1 MVRLR
6 TGSHFLGVERGRW
19 SRPVTPLAQRT
30 CAYCLPP
37 TTGTPC
43 PTPNTSTP
51 CSPPHTSTSSPS
63 HPGPSTAPVD
73 DEQHFVMICTR
84 FHNERNIAFEEIS
97 ALVPNF
103 LNFSEQQ
110 KFSTFL
116 CPTQPKT
123 AKIANRLIKNM
134 FEIRGKID
142 QARNNNI
149 NDAMP
154 ND

>member
-1 MVRLR
+1 MTNTKTTQDPSDTSDHNKLRTYRLYKSSFTREPYIDLVRNRNQKSSLVRLR

-63 HPGPSTAPVD
+63 HPGPSTAPLD
-73 DEQHFVMICTR
+73 DEQHFVMRCSN
-84 FHNERNIAFEEIS
+84 F
-97 ALVPNF
+97 LVPNTAQ
-103 LNFSEQQ
+103 NCKIGKKVDQ
-110 KFSTFL
+110 KYV
-116 CPTQPKT
+116 
-123 AKIANRLIKNM
+123 
-134 FEIRGKID
+134 
-142 QARNNNI
+142 
-149 NDAMP
+149 
-154 ND
+154 